1 MGDFSVYV
9 NSFNTNSNFSKFV
22 LIYMLLFFIVFL
34 VNFIGMIKIY
44 KKLNKPGWAVIVPIY
59 NMWALF
65 EGVGLP
71 GWLSILPVANFIG
84 LIVAYFRLAKVL
96 NKSTGFGLGLVFLS
110 FIFIPILGFSDAKM
124 SSSEENSVEGFD
136 LMASDPNAGGEL
148 NLMTPDPV
156 SSVPTEAQSMA
167 QPEAPTIDTTPTFE
181 EQISES
187 APSVSPAFVPSEP
200 VQEPVQPEVVP
211 NLGAEQTPTLVDDN
225 IFAESTVDV
234 KPVNST
240 PVSSEPEVINIFDEG
255 NSAEVKPELPE
266 KNPEEIF
273 NSPSFENTIPIEK
286 ISNPEIPS
294 ADMELPKL
302 ASDDVAAEIMGGTKI
317 CPNCGHENGA
327 SIKACLKCGHLID

>member
-1 MGDFSVYV
+1 
-9 NSFNTNSNFSKFV
+9 
-22 LIYMLLFFIVFL
+22 
-34 VNFIGMIKIY
+34 MIKIY

-71 GWLSILPVANFIG
+71 GWLSILPVANLIG
-84 LIVAYFRLAKVL
+84 LIVAYFRLARVL
-96 NKSTGFGLGLVFLS
+96 NKSAGFGLGLVFLS

-124 SSSEENSVEGFD
+124 STNDDNNSVEGFD

-156 SSVPTEAQSMA
+156 ASVPTDSQVA
-167 QPEAPTIDTTPTFE
+167 QPETPTIDTTPSFE
-181 EQISES
+181 EQIIDP
-187 APSVSPAFVPSEP
+187 ALSVSPAFVPSEP

-225 IFAESTVDV
+225 IFAESTVEV

-240 PVSSEPEVINIFDEG
+240 PVSSEPEVINIFEEG
-255 NSAEVKPELPE
+255 ISEPVSELPE

-286 ISNPEIPS
+286 ISNPEIPGG
-294 ADMELPKL
+294 DMELPKL
-302 ASDDVAAEIMGGTKI
+302 ASDDVAAEIMSGTNI

>member
-9 NSFNTNSNFSKFV
+9 NNFNTNSNFSKFV
-22 LIYMLLFFIVFL
+22 LIYMLLFFIVIL
-34 VNFIGMIKIY
+34 VNLVGMIKIY

-71 GWLSILPVANFIG
+71 GWLSILPVANLIG
-84 LIVAYFRLAKVL
+84 LIVAYFRLARVL
-96 NKSTGFGLGLVFLS
+96 NKSAGFGLGLVFLS

-124 SSSEENSVEGFD
+124 STNDDNNSVEGFD

-156 SSVPTEAQSMA
+156 ASVPTDSQVA
-167 QPEAPTIDTTPTFE
+167 QPETPTIDTTPSFE
-181 EQISES
+181 EQIIDP
-187 APSVSPAFVPSEP
+187 ALSVSPAFVPSEP

-225 IFAESTVDV
+225 IFAESTVEV

-240 PVSSEPEVINIFDEG
+240 PVSSEPEVINIFEEG
-255 NSAEVKPELPE
+255 TSEPVSELPE

-286 ISNPEIPS
+286 ISNPEIPGG
-294 ADMELPKL
+294 DMELPKL
-302 ASDDVAAEIMGGTKI
+302 ASDDVAAEIMSGTNI

>member
-9 NSFNTNSNFSKFV
+9 NNFNTNSNFSKFV
-22 LIYMLLFFIVFL
+22 LIYMLLFFIVIL
-34 VNFIGMIKIY
+34 VNLVGMIKIY

-71 GWLSILPVANFIG
+71 GWLSILPVANLIG
-84 LIVAYFRLAKVL
+84 LIVAYFRLARVL
-96 NKSTGFGLGLVFLS
+96 NKSAGFGLGLVFLS

-124 SSSEENSVEGFD
+124 STNDDNNSVEGFD

-156 SSVPTEAQSMA
+156 ASVPTDSQVA
-167 QPEAPTIDTTPTFE
+167 QPETPTIDTTSSFE
-181 EQISES
+181 EQIIDP

-225 IFAESTVDV
+225 IFAESTMEV

-240 PVSSEPEVINIFDEG
+240 PVSSEPEVINIFEEG
-255 NSAEVKPELPE
+255 TSEPVSELPE

-286 ISNPEIPS
+286 ISNPEIPGG
-294 ADMELPKL
+294 DMELPKL
-302 ASDDVAAEIMGGTKI
+302 ASDDVAAEIMSGTNI

>member
-9 NSFNTNSNFSKFV
+9 NNFNTNSNFSKFV

-34 VNFIGMIKIY
+34 VNLVGMIKIY

-71 GWLSILPVANFIG
+71 GWLSILPVANLIG
-84 LIVAYFRLAKVL
+84 LIVAYFRLARVL
-96 NKSTGFGLGLVFLS
+96 NKSAGFGLGLVFLS

-124 SSSEENSVEGFD
+124 STNDDNNSVEGFD

-156 SSVPTEAQSMA
+156 ASVPTDSQVA
-167 QPEAPTIDTTPTFE
+167 QPETPTIDTTPSFE
-181 EQISES
+181 EQIIDP

-200 VQEPVQPEVVP
+200 IQEPVQPEVVP

-225 IFAESTVDV
+225 IFAESTVEV

-240 PVSSEPEVINIFDEG
+240 PVSSEPEVINIFEEG
-255 NSAEVKPELPE
+255 TSEPVSELPE
-266 KNPEEIF
+266 KNSEEIF
-273 NSPSFENTIPIEK
+273 NSLSFENTIPIEK
-286 ISNPEIPS
+286 ISNPEIPGG
-294 ADMELPKL
+294 DMELPKL
-302 ASDDVAAEIMGGTKI
+302 ASDDVAAEIMSGTNI

>member
-9 NSFNTNSNFSKFV
+9 NNFNTNSNFSKFV

-156 SSVPTEAQSMA
+156 ASVPTEAQSMA
-167 QPEAPTIDTTPTFE
+167 QPEAPTIDTTLTFE
-181 EQISES
+181 EQMSEP
-187 APSVSPAFVPSEP
+187 APSVSPTFVPNEP
-200 VQEPVQPEVVP
+200 VQEQVQPEVVP
-211 NLGAEQTPTLVDDN
+211 NINTEETPTLVNDN
-225 IFAESTVDV
+225 IFAEPVQEV
-234 KPVNST
+234 KPVNNN
-240 PVSSEPEVINIFDEG
+240 PVPSEPEVINIFEEG
-255 NSAEVKPELPE
+255 NNAEVKPELPE

-294 ADMELPKL
+294 GDMELPKL

>member
-9 NSFNTNSNFSKFV
+9 NNFNTNSNFSKFV
-22 LIYMLLFFIVFL
+22 LIYMLLFFIVIL
-34 VNFIGMIKIY
+34 VNLVGMIKIY

-71 GWLSILPVANFIG
+71 GWLSILPVANLIG

-96 NKSTGFGLGLVFLS
+96 NKSAGFGLGLVFLS
-110 FIFIPILGFSDAKM
+110 FVFIPILGFSDAKM
-124 SSSEENSVEGFD
+124 STNDDNNSVEGFD

-156 SSVPTEAQSMA
+156 ASVPTDSRVAP
-167 QPEAPTIDTTPTFE
+167 PETPTIDTTPSFE
-181 EQISES
+181 EQIIDP

-225 IFAESTVDV
+225 IFAESTVEV

-240 PVSSEPEVINIFDEG
+240 PVSSEPEVINIFEEG
-255 NSAEVKPELPE
+255 TSEPVSELPE

-286 ISNPEIPS
+286 ISNPEIPGG
-294 ADMELPKL
+294 DMELPKL
-302 ASDDVAAEIMGGTKI
+302 ASDDVAAEIMSGTNI

>member
-9 NSFNTNSNFSKFV
+9 NNFNTNSNFSKFV
-22 LIYMLLFFIVFL
+22 LIYMLLFFIVIL
-34 VNFIGMIKIY
+34 VNLVGMIKIY

-71 GWLSILPVANFIG
+71 GWLSILPVANLIG
-84 LIVAYFRLAKVL
+84 LIVAYFRLARVL
-96 NKSTGFGLGLVFLS
+96 NKSAGFGLGLVFLS

-124 SSSEENSVEGFD
+124 STNDDNNSVEGFD

-156 SSVPTEAQSMA
+156 ASVPTDSQVA
-167 QPEAPTIDTTPTFE
+167 QPETPTIDTTPSFE
-181 EQISES
+181 EQIIDP
-187 APSVSPAFVPSEP
+187 APSVSSAFVPSEP

-225 IFAESTVDV
+225 IFAESTVEV

-240 PVSSEPEVINIFDEG
+240 PVSSEPEVINIFEEG
-255 NSAEVKPELPE
+255 ISEPVSELPE

-286 ISNPEIPS
+286 ISNPEIPGG
-294 ADMELPKL
+294 DMELPKL
-302 ASDDVAAEIMGGTKI
+302 ASDDVAAEIMSGTNI

>member
-9 NSFNTNSNFSKFV
+9 NNFNTNSNFSKFV
-22 LIYMLLFFIVFL
+22 LIYMLLFFIVIL
-34 VNFIGMIKIY
+34 VNLVGMIKIY

-71 GWLSILPVANFIG
+71 GWLSILPVANLIG
-84 LIVAYFRLAKVL
+84 LIVAYFRLARVL
-96 NKSTGFGLGLVFLS
+96 NKSAGFGLGLVFLS

-124 SSSEENSVEGFD
+124 STNDDNNSVEGFD

-156 SSVPTEAQSMA
+156 ASVPTDSQVA
-167 QPEAPTIDTTPTFE
+167 QPETPTIDTTPSFE
-181 EQISES
+181 EQIIDP
-187 APSVSPAFVPSEP
+187 ALSVSPAFVPSEP

-225 IFAESTVDV
+225 IFAESTVEV

-240 PVSSEPEVINIFDEG
+240 PVSSEPEVINIFEEG
-255 NSAEVKPELPE
+255 TSEPVSELHE

-286 ISNPEIPS
+286 ISNPEIPGG
-294 ADMELPKL
+294 DMELPKL
-302 ASDDVAAEIMGGTKI
+302 ASDDVAAEIMSGTNI

>member
-9 NSFNTNSNFSKFV
+9 NNFNTNSNFSKFV

-34 VNFIGMIKIY
+34 VNLVGMIKIY

-71 GWLSILPVANFIG
+71 GWLSILPVANLIG
-84 LIVAYFRLAKVL
+84 LIVAYFRLARVL
-96 NKSTGFGLGLVFLS
+96 NKSAGFGLGLVFLS

-124 SSSEENSVEGFD
+124 STNDDNNSVEGFD

-156 SSVPTEAQSMA
+156 ASVPTDSQVA
-167 QPEAPTIDTTPTFE
+167 QPETPTIDTTPSFE
-181 EQISES
+181 EQIIDP
-187 APSVSPAFVPSEP
+187 ALSVSPAFVPSEP

-225 IFAESTVDV
+225 IFAESTVEV

-240 PVSSEPEVINIFDEG
+240 PVSSEPEVINIFEEG
-255 NSAEVKPELPE
+255 TSEPVSELPE
-266 KNPEEIF
+266 KNSEEIF
-273 NSPSFENTIPIEK
+273 NSLSFENTIPIEK
-286 ISNPEIPS
+286 ISNPEIPGG
-294 ADMELPKL
+294 DMELPKL
-302 ASDDVAAEIMGGTKI
+302 ASDDVAAEIMSGTNI

>member
-9 NSFNTNSNFSKFV
+9 NNFNTNSNFSKFV
-22 LIYMLLFFIVFL
+22 LIYMLLFFIVIL
-34 VNFIGMIKIY
+34 VNLVGMIKIY

-71 GWLSILPVANFIG
+71 GWLSILPVANLIG
-84 LIVAYFRLAKVL
+84 LIVAYFRLARVL
-96 NKSTGFGLGLVFLS
+96 NKSAGFGLGLVFLS

-124 SSSEENSVEGFD
+124 STNDDNNSVEGFD

-156 SSVPTEAQSMA
+156 ASVPTDSQVA
-167 QPEAPTIDTTPTFE
+167 QPETPTIDITPSFE
-181 EQISES
+181 EQIIDP

-225 IFAESTVDV
+225 IFAESTVEV

-240 PVSSEPEVINIFDEG
+240 PVSSEPEVINIFEEG
-255 NSAEVKPELPE
+255 TSEPVSELPE

-273 NSPSFENTIPIEK
+273 NSLSFENTIPIEK
-286 ISNPEIPS
+286 ISNPEIPGG
-294 ADMELPKL
+294 DMELPKL
-302 ASDDVAAEIMGGTKI
+302 ASDDVAAEIMSGTNI

>member
-9 NSFNTNSNFSKFV
+9 NNFNTNSNFSKFV
-22 LIYMLLFFIVFL
+22 LIYMLLFFIVIL
-34 VNFIGMIKIY
+34 VNLVGMIKIY

-71 GWLSILPVANFIG
+71 GWLSILPVANLIG
-84 LIVAYFRLAKVL
+84 LIVAYFRLARVL
-96 NKSTGFGLGLVFLS
+96 NKSAGFGLGLVFLS

-124 SSSEENSVEGFD
+124 STNDDNNSVEGFD

-156 SSVPTEAQSMA
+156 ASVPTDSQVA
-167 QPEAPTIDTTPTFE
+167 QPETPTIDTTPSFE
-181 EQISES
+181 EQIIDP

-225 IFAESTVDV
+225 IFAESTVEV

-240 PVSSEPEVINIFDEG
+240 PVSSEPEVINIFEEG
-255 NSAEVKPELPE
+255 TSEPVSELPE

-273 NSPSFENTIPIEK
+273 NSLSFENTIPIEK
-286 ISNPEIPS
+286 ISNPEIPGG
-294 ADMELPKL
+294 DMELPKL
-302 ASDDVAAEIMGGTKI
+302 ASDDVAAEIMSGTNI

>member
-1 MGDFSVYV
+1 MS
-9 NSFNTNSNFSKFV
+9 TNDDN
-22 LIYMLLFFIVFL
+22 
-34 VNFIGMIKIY
+34 
-44 KKLNKPGWAVIVPIY
+44 
-59 NMWALF
+59 
-65 EGVGLP
+65 
-71 GWLSILPVANFIG
+71 
-84 LIVAYFRLAKVL
+84 
-96 NKSTGFGLGLVFLS
+96 
-110 FIFIPILGFSDAKM
+110 
-124 SSSEENSVEGFD
+124 NSVEGFD

-156 SSVPTEAQSMA
+156 ASVPTDSQVA
-167 QPEAPTIDTTPTFE
+167 QPETPTIDTTPSFE
-181 EQISES
+181 EQIIDP

-225 IFAESTVDV
+225 IFAESTVEV

-240 PVSSEPEVINIFDEG
+240 PVSSEPEVINIFEEG
-255 NSAEVKPELPE
+255 ISEPVSELPE

-286 ISNPEIPS
+286 ISNPEIPGG
-294 ADMELPKL
+294 DMELPKL
-302 ASDDVAAEIMGGTKI
+302 ASDDVAAEIMSGTNI

>member
-9 NSFNTNSNFSKFV
+9 NNFNTNSNFSKFV
-22 LIYMLLFFIVFL
+22 LIYILLFFIVFL
-34 VNFIGMIKIY
+34 VNLVGMIKIY

-71 GWLSILPVANFIG
+71 GWLSILPVANLIG
-84 LIVAYFRLAKVL
+84 LIVAYFRLARVL
-96 NKSTGFGLGLVFLS
+96 NKSAGFGLGLVFLS

-124 SSSEENSVEGFD
+124 STNDDNNSVEGFD

-156 SSVPTEAQSMA
+156 ASVPTDSQVA
-167 QPEAPTIDTTPTFE
+167 QPETPTIDTTPSFE
-181 EQISES
+181 EQIIDP
-187 APSVSPAFVPSEP
+187 ALSVSPAFVPSEP

-225 IFAESTVDV
+225 IFAESTVEV

-240 PVSSEPEVINIFDEG
+240 PVSSEPEVINIFEEG
-255 NSAEVKPELPE
+255 TSEPVSELPE
-266 KNPEEIF
+266 KNSEEIF
-273 NSPSFENTIPIEK
+273 NSLSFENTIPIEK
-286 ISNPEIPS
+286 ISNPEIPGG
-294 ADMELPKL
+294 DMELPKL
-302 ASDDVAAEIMGGTKI
+302 ASDDVAAEIMSGTNI

>member
-9 NSFNTNSNFSKFV
+9 NNFNTNSNFSKFV
-22 LIYMLLFFIVFL
+22 LIYMLLFFIVIL
-34 VNFIGMIKIY
+34 VNLVGMIKIY

-71 GWLSILPVANFIG
+71 GWLSILPVANLIG
-84 LIVAYFRLAKVL
+84 LIVAYFRLARVL
-96 NKSTGFGLGLVFLS
+96 NKSAGFGLGLVFLS

-124 SSSEENSVEGFD
+124 STNDDNNSVEGFD

-156 SSVPTEAQSMA
+156 ASVPTDSQVA
-167 QPEAPTIDTTPTFE
+167 QPETPTIDITPSFE
-181 EQISES
+181 EQIIDP

-225 IFAESTVDV
+225 IFAESTMEV

-240 PVSSEPEVINIFDEG
+240 PVSSEPEVINIFEEG
-255 NSAEVKPELPE
+255 TSEPVSELPE

-286 ISNPEIPS
+286 ISNPEIPGG
-294 ADMELPKL
+294 DMELPKL
-302 ASDDVAAEIMGGTKI
+302 ASDDVAAEIMSGTNI

>member
-9 NSFNTNSNFSKFV
+9 NNFNTNSNFSKFV
-22 LIYMLLFFIVFL
+22 LIYMLLFFIVIL
-34 VNFIGMIKIY
+34 VNLVGMIKIY

-71 GWLSILPVANFIG
+71 GWLSILPVANLIG
-84 LIVAYFRLAKVL
+84 LIVAYFRLARVL
-96 NKSTGFGLGLVFLS
+96 NKSAGFGLGLVFLS

-124 SSSEENSVEGFD
+124 STNDDNNSVEGFD

-156 SSVPTEAQSMA
+156 ASVPTDSQVA
-167 QPEAPTIDTTPTFE
+167 QPETPTIDTTPSFE
-181 EQISES
+181 EQIIDP
-187 APSVSPAFVPSEP
+187 ALSVSPAFVPSEP

-225 IFAESTVDV
+225 IFAESTVEV

-240 PVSSEPEVINIFDEG
+240 PVSSEPEVINIFEEG
-255 NSAEVKPELPE
+255 TSEPVSKLPE

-286 ISNPEIPS
+286 ISNPEIPGG
-294 ADMELPKL
+294 DMELPKL
-302 ASDDVAAEIMGGTKI
+302 ASDDVAAEIMSGTNI

>member
-9 NSFNTNSNFSKFV
+9 NNFNTNSNFSKFV

-34 VNFIGMIKIY
+34 VNLVGMIKIY

-71 GWLSILPVANFIG
+71 GWLSILPVANLIG
-84 LIVAYFRLAKVL
+84 LIVAYFRLARVL
-96 NKSTGFGLGLVFLS
+96 NKSAGFGLGLVFLS

-124 SSSEENSVEGFD
+124 STNDDNNSVEGFD

-156 SSVPTEAQSMA
+156 ASVPTDSQVA
-167 QPEAPTIDTTPTFE
+167 QPETPTIDTTPSFE
-181 EQISES
+181 EQIIDP

-225 IFAESTVDV
+225 IFAESTVEV

-240 PVSSEPEVINIFDEG
+240 PVSSEPEVINIFEEG
-255 NSAEVKPELPE
+255 TSEPVSELPE
-266 KNPEEIF
+266 KNSEEIF
-273 NSPSFENTIPIEK
+273 NSLSFENTIPIEK
-286 ISNPEIPS
+286 ISNPEIPGG
-294 ADMELPKL
+294 DMELPKL
-302 ASDDVAAEIMGGTKI
+302 ASDDVAAEIMSGTNI

>member
-9 NSFNTNSNFSKFV
+9 NNFNTNSNFSKFV

-34 VNFIGMIKIY
+34 VNLIGMIKIY

-124 SSSEENSVEGFD
+124 STNDDNNSVEGFD

-156 SSVPTEAQSMA
+156 ASVPTDSQVAQS
-167 QPEAPTIDTTPTFE
+167 ETPTIDTTPSFE

-211 NLGAEQTPTLVDDN
+211 NLGAEQTPTLH
-225 IFAESTVDV
+225 
-234 KPVNST
+234 
-240 PVSSEPEVINIFDEG
+240 SSIYDRN
-255 NSAEVKPELPE
+255 
-266 KNPEEIF
+266 
-273 NSPSFENTIPIEK
+273 
-286 ISNPEIPS
+286 
-294 ADMELPKL
+294 
-302 ASDDVAAEIMGGTKI
+302 
-317 CPNCGHENGA
+317 
-327 SIKACLKCGHLID
+327 KCSHRC